1 ACLPK
6 TPPNSL
12 FPLFSPSRQQ
22 NLCGPPLSIPCS
34 TFSPPSPSKNISL
47 ILLFAII
54 VISLGVL
61 LVIIGLIMV
70 ILARRRQKNKHT
82 EQIFQY
88 TGATANNE
96 SSDADDEAELGAI
109 SHQHGGHKRS
119 HKEEKGKLV
128 FVRERKQRFE
138 IEDLLRASAEILG
151 SGNFGSSYKAN
162 LFDGPA
168 VVVKRFRE
176 MKGLGREEFQ
186 EYMRRLGRLSH
197 PNLVPLVA
205 YMAKK
210 DEKLLVTEHVPNGS
224 LAHMLHGNRSPNLQP
239 LDWPTRL
246 KVIKGVAK
254 GLLYLHEELPAL
266 TVPHGHLKS
275 SNVLLNES
283 YEPVLSDYGL
293 VPVMSHSHAS
303 QVMVAYKS
311 PEFAKYGK
319 LSKKSDVW
327 SFGILILEILTGNF
341 PTIYLKKGN
350 SGPDPAMWIGSIV
363 REECTDKVF
372 DAEMLNRNEDGRV
385 EMMKLLN
392 IGLSCCEEDV
402 HKRLELKEAIKR
414 IEEVRERDIDD
425 EYSSFVRWNS
435 SKSRTED

>member
-1 ACLPK
+1 
-6 TPPNSL
+6 
-12 FPLFSPSRQQ
+12 
-22 NLCGPPLSIPCS
+22 
-34 TFSPPSPSKNISL
+34 
-47 ILLFAII
+47 
-54 VISLGVL
+54 
-61 LVIIGLIMV
+61 M
-70 ILARRRQKNKHT
+70 
-82 EQIFQY
+82 
-88 TGATANNE
+88 
-96 SSDADDEAELGAI
+96 
-109 SHQHGGHKRS
+109 
-119 HKEEKGKLV
+119 
-128 FVRERKQRFE
+128 
-138 IEDLLRASAEILG
+138 
-151 SGNFGSSYKAN
+151 
-162 LFDGPA
+162 
-168 VVVKRFRE
+168 
-176 MKGLGREEFQ
+176 
-186 EYMRRLGRLSH
+186 
-197 PNLVPLVA
+197 
-205 YMAKK
+205 
-210 DEKLLVTEHVPNGS
+210 
-224 LAHMLHGNRSPNLQP
+224 
-239 LDWPTRL
+239 
-246 KVIKGVAK
+246 IKGVAK

>member
-1 ACLPK
+1 M
-6 TPPNSL
+6 SL
-12 FPLFSPSRQQ
+12 V
-22 NLCGPPLSIPCS
+22 
-34 TFSPPSPSKNISL
+34 
-47 ILLFAII
+47 LLFAII

-61 LVIIGLIMV
+61 LIIIGLIMV

-109 SHQHGGHKRS
+109 SHHQHWGHKRS

-176 MKGLGREEFQ
+176 MKGLGAEKFQ

-224 LAHMLHGNRSPNLQP
+224 LAHMLHG
-239 LDWPTRL
+239 
-246 KVIKGVAK
+246 KI
-254 GLLYLHEELPAL
+254 
-266 TVPHGHLKS
+266 
-275 SNVLLNES
+275 
-283 YEPVLSDYGL
+283 
-293 VPVMSHSHAS
+293 
-303 QVMVAYKS
+303 
-311 PEFAKYGK
+311 
-319 LSKKSDVW
+319 SK
-327 SFGILILEILTGNF
+327 
-341 PTIYLKKGN
+341 P
-350 SGPDPAMWIGSIV
+350 
-363 REECTDKVF
+363 
-372 DAEMLNRNEDGRV
+372 
-385 EMMKLLN
+385 
-392 IGLSCCEEDV
+392 
-402 HKRLELKEAIKR
+402 
-414 IEEVRERDIDD
+414 
-425 EYSSFVRWNS
+425 
-435 SKSRTED
+435 

>member
-1 ACLPK
+1 M
-6 TPPNSL
+6 
-12 FPLFSPSRQQ
+12 
-22 NLCGPPLSIPCS
+22 
-34 TFSPPSPSKNISL
+34 
-47 ILLFAII
+47 
-54 VISLGVL
+54 ISLGVL

-224 LAHMLHGNRSPNLQP
+224 LAHMLHG
-239 LDWPTRL
+239 
-246 KVIKGVAK
+246 KI
-254 GLLYLHEELPAL
+254 
-266 TVPHGHLKS
+266 
-275 SNVLLNES
+275 
-283 YEPVLSDYGL
+283 
-293 VPVMSHSHAS
+293 
-303 QVMVAYKS
+303 
-311 PEFAKYGK
+311 
-319 LSKKSDVW
+319 SK
-327 SFGILILEILTGNF
+327 
-341 PTIYLKKGN
+341 P
-350 SGPDPAMWIGSIV
+350 
-363 REECTDKVF
+363 
-372 DAEMLNRNEDGRV
+372 
-385 EMMKLLN
+385 
-392 IGLSCCEEDV
+392 
-402 HKRLELKEAIKR
+402 
-414 IEEVRERDIDD
+414 
-425 EYSSFVRWNS
+425 
-435 SKSRTED
+435 